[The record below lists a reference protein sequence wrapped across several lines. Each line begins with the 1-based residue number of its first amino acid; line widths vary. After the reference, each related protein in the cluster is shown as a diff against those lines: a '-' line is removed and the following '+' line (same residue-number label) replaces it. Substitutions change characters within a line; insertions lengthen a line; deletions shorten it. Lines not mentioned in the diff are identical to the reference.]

1 MGNEYDDDAAN
12 YYQSDESADSDAM
25 SAWISDENQYA
36 DNIKAALDGGEKDV
50 NNPYFTI
57 ELIFLML
64 CGVGIVVM
72 FIYVQKHEWLETLRV
87 LNEQRVNKRKY
98 GFNRINVVFDTEDT
112 DSDYLDYDN
121 IEKHKMDNN
130 VSLSGDEDLGSNN
143 ESPINDSE

>member
-1 MGNEYDDDAAN
+1 MIDDNYNDNEYDEDAYGYYDDD
-12 YYQSDESADSDAM
+12 DESAEVA
-25 SAWISDENQYA
+25 AVNINTA
-36 DNIKAALDGGEKDV
+36 PDNT

-87 LNEQRVNKRKY
+87 LNEQRLNARKY

-121 IEKHKMDNN
+121 
-130 VSLSGDEDLGSNN
+130 
-143 ESPINDSE
+143 